1 MLTNPSTLGVFE
13 RTIEKIRD
21 IVHGAGGLLYYDGA
35 NLNAILG
42 KVKPGDMGFDVIHMN
57 LHKTFATPHGGGG
70 PGAGPVGVARR
81 LMPFLPLPIVAKEGE
96 RFRWLS
102 EDDRPQSI
110 GRMSAFGGNAGVLLR
125 AYVYAR
131 MLGRDGMRRVAE
143 FATLN
148 ANYLMIQLRKAGFE
162 VAFDSRR
169 ASHEFIVTLKGL
181 KEKTGVTAMD
191 VAKRLLDKGFHAPT
205 TYFPLLVPECLL
217 IEPTETESRETLDAF
232 VAAMKEVLDEA
243 HSDPDLVKS
252 APHNTP
258 VRRLDDV
265 KAARELDL
273 KWTPVK

>member
-1 MLTNPSTLGVFE
+1 
-13 RTIEKIRD
+13 
-21 IVHGAGGLLYYDGA
+21 
-35 NLNAILG
+35 
-42 KVKPGDMGFDVIHMN
+42 
-57 LHKTFATPHGGGG
+57 
-70 PGAGPVGVARR
+70 
-81 LMPFLPLPIVAKEGE
+81 
-96 RFRWLS
+96 
-102 EDDRPQSI
+102 
-110 GRMSAFGGNAGVLLR
+110 MSAFGGNAGVLLR

-148 ANYLMIQLRKAGFE
+148 ANYLMVQLRKAGFNL
-162 VAFDSRR
+162 AFDSRR
-169 ASHEFIVTLKGL
+169 ASHEFIVTLKAL

-232 VAAMKEVLDEA
+232 VVAMKEILDEA
-243 HSDPDLVKS
+243 HSNPELVKS
-252 APHNTP
+252 APHTTP

-265 KAARELDL
+265 RAARELDL